1 MTVFQASDIGGSQR
15 MLPGAIVA
23 LSSIL
28 LFTACSSQ
36 ETRGPVAPNPAARAV
51 FDERTGE
58 IRFPIDDYSL
68 ISTLADDDL
77 FTTAFNIDL
86 GRCMRAKG
94 FIFRADQVPKPSAED
109 HTADRRYGLWDVE
122 EAKRLGLSVPNP
134 PFSQVF
140 EDDHVAG
147 GEKWEAAVENC
158 QANPSPDF
166 AGVFPTNKELAGDTL
181 PNRIANDASTWAREQ
196 PEWNAARE
204 AWWACLRKDGLT
216 PETSSQSWSVS
227 ESKAIPRGEDG
238 VALPDNPQSIRIAY
252 SQARCNVETGMARTL
267 GNLEASYQAALIA
280 KNQAALNVL
289 KTEKT
294 ERLKRAR
301 DFIAKNG

>member
-1 MTVFQASDIGGSQR
+1 VIGSQR
-15 MLPGAIVA
+15 MLSGATVA

-28 LFTACSSQ
+28 LFAACSSQ
-36 ETRGPVAPNPAARAV
+36 DTRGSLAPDPTARAV

-58 IRFPIDDYSL
+58 IHFPIDDYSL
-68 ISTLADDDL
+68 VGTWADSRL
-77 FTTAFNIDL
+77 FRTALNIDL

-94 FIFRADQVPKPSAED
+94 FVFRADQIPKTNTES

-122 EAKRLGLSVPNP
+122 EAKRLGLSAPNP

-140 EDDHVAG
+140 NEDHTAG
-147 GEKWEAAVENC
+147 GEKWEAAIENC

-166 AGVFPTNKELAGDTL
+166 AGVYPTSKEFAGDTL
-181 PNRIANDASTWAREQ
+181 PNRIANDASNWAREQ
-196 PEWNAARE
+196 SEWNAARE
-204 AWWACLRKDGLT
+204 AWWTCLRKDGLT

-227 ESKAIPRGEDG
+227 ESNAIPRSEDG

-252 SQARCNVETGMARTL
+252 SQARCNVETGMAQTL

-289 KTEKT
+289 KTEKA